1 MNLYDRDQLSEG
13 LRHFQTPSNFL
24 LPSQNLHTLN
34 IHTYTT
40 VDYLPTYCRLVL
52 YSLILSTKS
61 FCTGSSSLLN
71 ATAVKPMFLLKETK
85 TADWMTEVNL
95 KSLWRIMVILL
106 LETSTR
112 MWRYFKIDITVKH
125 LLMCYSGHLILL
137 IATEL
142 KSYQNSVNTK
152 NSHLTIAPFPSLRR
166 TASFLLL
173 NQKAPGPSSS

>member
-34 IHTYTT
+34 IHTYTI
-40 VDYLPTYCRLVL
+40 VDYLPTYCRLAL

-61 FCTGSSSLLN
+61 FWTGSSSLLN
-71 ATAVKPMFLLKETK
+71 ATAVKPMFLLKETE

-112 MWRYFKIDITVKH
+112 MWRYFKIDIIVKH
-125 LLMCYSGHLILL
+125 LLICYTEHLILL

-152 NSHLTIAPFPSLRR
+152 NSHLTIAPFPSLPH

-173 NQKAPGPSSS
+173 NQKALEPSSS